1 MMVTQR
7 LLLEILLNI
16 ANTYRTRYA
25 SIEVEGD
32 GYAVYNDVTGLLVDT
47 YQSLRAARAM
57 VTEITQR
64 YRAIEYG
71 CN

>member
-1 MMVTQR
+1 MNTT
-7 LLLEILLNI
+7 
-16 ANTYRTRYA
+16 ATYRTQYA
-25 SIEVEGD
+25 SIEAEGD

-47 YQSLRAARAM
+47 YQSLRAARAV

-71 CN
+71 YN